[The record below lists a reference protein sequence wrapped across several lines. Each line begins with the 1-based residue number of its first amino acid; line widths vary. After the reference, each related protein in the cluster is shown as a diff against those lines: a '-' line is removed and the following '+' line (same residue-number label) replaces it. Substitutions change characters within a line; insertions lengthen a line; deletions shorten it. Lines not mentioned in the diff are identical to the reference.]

1 MKNDMMTF
9 MENRTV
15 EGIAFSAVPS
25 EYQGVAA
32 RNVPSVT
39 ELSGVD
45 MVDVFSAIGRASGS
59 FFLDSSMKHSRW
71 GRYSFAGCHP
81 LATLRSSGRFNVISS
96 PAGTMAVEGDPFAV
110 LQNMMDFFGF
120 SSVQLPFPFIG
131 GAVGYFGYDLGRW
144 VERIPDRTV
153 ADLPFPDLYFGFYT
167 SFFAADHIRKKMYR
181 VCWGKEDREM
191 EKIERTDHCGP
202 ARSGGRLVDRS
213 FSHQEYV
220 DAVTR
225 VKDYIAAGDI
235 FQANLS
241 QRFSYTFECSPMD
254 LYLNLRRV
262 NPAPFSC
269 YMNPAPG
276 MSVLSSSPER
286 FVYLDKE
293 AAHTCPI
300 KGTRP
305 RRVEKNKDRCIQQE
319 LLASEKDNAE
329 LNMIVDL
336 ERNDLG
342 RVCRYGS
349 VRVPRKR
356 ELHTFA
362 TVHHLISTVEGRLRR
377 GIGNCGLVRAMF
389 PGGSITGAPKI
400 RAMEIIEE
408 LEPVRRSLYTGSIGY
423 AGFNRV
429 MDLNIAIR
437 TLLTVG
443 HKAYYQVGGGIVADS
458 DPEAEY
464 QETLDKGKALERT
477 LL

>member
-1 MKNDMMTF
+1 MKNTILTDMGRHTA
-9 MENRTV
+9 EC
-15 EGIAFSAVPS
+15 IAFTAIPA
-25 EYQGVAA
+25 EYQGFAS
-32 RNVPSVT
+32 RSSPSIT
-39 ELSGVD
+39 ELRGVD
-45 MVDVFSAIGRASGS
+45 MVDVFSARASAPGC
-59 FFLDSSMKHSRW
+59 FFLDSSMKHPRW
-71 GRYSFAGCHP
+71 GRYSYAGSDP
-81 LATLRSSGRFNVISS
+81 FVTLRSSGRFNVISS
-96 PAGTMAVEGDPFAV
+96 QAGTMAVQGDPFTV
-110 LQNMMDFFGF
+110 LQKMMDFFGF

-131 GAVGYFGYDLGRW
+131 GAIGYFGYDLGRW
-144 VERIPDRTV
+144 VEQIPDRTV
-153 ADLPFPDLYFGFYT
+153 ADIPFPDLYFGFYT
-167 SFFAADHIRKKMYR
+167 TFFAADHVRKKVYR
-181 VCWGKEDREM
+181 VSWDGADRGVETIT
-191 EKIERTDHCGP
+191 KSDYRP
-202 ARSGGRLVDRS
+202 ARVGGKLVERS
-213 FSHQEYV
+213 FSQQAYL
-220 DAVTR
+220 DAVTQ
-225 VKDYIAAGDI
+225 VKEYIAAGDI

-241 QRFSYTFECSPMD
+241 QRFGYTFECSPVD

-269 YMNPAPG
+269 FMSPAPG
-276 MSVLSSSPER
+276 MNVLSSSPER
-286 FVYLDKE
+286 FVFLEKE
-293 AAHTCPI
+293 MAHTCPI

-305 RRVEKNKDRCIQQE
+305 RVSEGEEDRRIQQQ
-319 LLASEKDNAE
+319 LLKSEKDNAE

-349 VRVPRKR
+349 VTVPLKR

-362 TVHHLISTVEGRLRR
+362 TVHHLISTVQGRLRS

-437 TLLTVG
+437 TVLTVG

-464 QETLDKGKALERT
+464 QETLDKGKALEKT
-477 LL
+477 LIS